1 MSTLTDIL
9 PTGPPTS
16 DARTRIVEMND
27 EEADDVLD
35 VLASATRRDVYR
47 RLLDQ
52 PATASE
58 LADGLDTSLQNVSHH
73 VSALEDAQLVEGVG
87 RRYSEKGNEMVVYG
101 PTSDPL
107 VFVGQE
113 ELRTRLDRSLSDVV
127 AGIGLLAGG
136 ALLVQWGAY
145 QLFSPDRAAA
155 TAIDP
160 ASFTAGTN
168 DAGGVFVWLVF
179 EAGEPGLFFF
189 FACLLIAAIA
199 TRALRR

>member
-16 DARTRIVEMND
+16 EARTRIVEMD
-27 EEADDVLD
+27 AEEADDVLD
-35 VLASATRRDVYR
+35 VLASDTRRDVYR
-47 RLLDQ
+47 RLLEE
-52 PATASE
+52 PATTSE

-73 VSALEDAQLVEGVG
+73 VSTLEDAELVEAVG

-107 VFVGQE
+107 VFVGRE
-113 ELRTRLDRSLSDVV
+113 ELHSRLDRSLSDVV

-136 ALLVQWGAY
+136 ALFVQWGAY

-160 ASFTAGTN
+160 ASYAGGSN
-168 DAGGVFVWLVF
+168 DAGGLLVWLVF
-179 EAGEPGLFFF
+179 EAGEPGLLFF
-189 FACLLIAAIA
+189 FACLLVAAVA
-199 TRALRR
+199 TVAWRR